1 MIPRAELDRKC
12 NFHCCIIHS
21 FFWFVSFVLRT
32 TSGSH
37 ARTALARRNKPQRLQ
52 NARELQDILTAV
64 LQSDTNG
71 DYTLGTEEM
80 EILLLRLSSFSAAD
94 ETKLR
99 RVLQNRRNESVSTTT
114 LYNDLV
120 TSGSFVPNDEGEFD
134 YTFGTSQ
141 WLFDEDA

>member
-1 MIPRAELDRKC
+1 M
-12 NFHCCIIHS
+12 
-21 FFWFVSFVLRT
+21 
-32 TSGSH
+32 
-37 ARTALARRNKPQRLQ
+37 
-52 NARELQDILTAV
+52 TAV